1 MWIRSF
7 PLLSRF
13 GERKG
18 PVGAQRRWEGEGIQF
33 IREGAEG
40 PHPPTA
46 LRAAGPSLSPGGRGA
61 GKGTLAAL
69 LLLAACNR
77 TPQPPA
83 SPFPE
88 PHRPVSP
95 ISSRYLNEDTRES
108 QGEFATVS
116 RLADVRPR
124 MSVADIGAGG
134 GYYTVRLSPLVG
146 PKGRVLA
153 EDIVPETIRTLGQRI
168 QRERLD
174 NVAIRLGQPNN
185 PQLPPGS
192 FDRVFMIHMYHEIA
206 RPSEFLWNLRAALKP
221 DGRVIVVDADR
232 PTDRHG
238 TPQRLLVCEFNAL
251 GYGLTRFERLPDSEA
266 YFAQFEARAPRPEP
280 QDIPACIP

>member
-1 MWIRSF
+1 MWIRVPPNP
-7 PLLSRF
+7 PLDFEGR
-13 GERKG
+13 GTTRRVVEGRERSERSPG
-18 PVGAQRRWEGEGIQF
+18 RRV
-33 IREGAEG
+33 
-40 PHPPTA
+40 TA
-46 LRAAGPSLSPGGRGA
+46 LPRRPSTMLRMVPLPCKSRGGFS
-61 GKGTLAAL
+61 AAL
-69 LLLAACNR
+69 ASLLLAACG
-77 TPQPPA
+77 QPAEKA

-116 RLADVRPR
+116 RLADVRER
-124 MSVADIGAGG
+124 MSVADIGAGE

-153 EDIVPETIRTLGQRI
+153 EDIVPETIRALGQRI

-174 NVAIRLGQPNN
+174 NVAIRLGQPND
-185 PQLPPGS
+185 PQLPQTS

-280 QDIPACIP
+280 RDIPACIP